1 MMFVIGEDNM
11 EILHSILY
19 WIGLTLLV
27 GWAIYRT
34 AKDIYS
40 SK

>member
-11 EILHSILY
+11 EILHSLLY
-19 WIGLTLLV
+19 WIGLAILA
-27 GWAIYRT
+27 GWAIYQT

-40 SK
+40 S